1 MGSFRRGQPDCGDVD
16 VLVTHED
23 WLDDPDRSLSLEKP
37 QSQESSLSRSSYART
52 RNLGDEEATEGEDPD
67 YGAQRSRASR
77 DRFFATLRDR
87 LHAQGFLTDHLG
99 GDGFQKKT
107 TTVQGEVPGAGCSS
121 YMGICKPRD
130 THRRLDIKVYA
141 PQHYAYAMIYFTGN
155 DYFNRS
161 MRCYAKACGYS
172 LCDKGLRK
180 AARSGVSHK
189 DGKYVDNKV
198 AVGRLVV
205 CDTEK
210 DVFDVL
216 GLDYKEPHERN
227 VSDNATEVA
236 EKARRLFEEQRRG
249 GVEVD
254 SSDDEEDAR
263 PAGRFRL

>member
-1 MGSFRRGQPDCGDVD
+1 M
-16 VLVTHED
+16 
-23 WLDDPDRSLSLEKP
+23 
-37 QSQESSLSRSSYART
+37 
-52 RNLGDEEATEGEDPD
+52 
-67 YGAQRSRASR
+67 
-77 DRFFATLRDR
+77 
-87 LHAQGFLTDHLG
+87 
-99 GDGFQKKT
+99 
-107 TTVQGEVPGAGCSS
+107 
-121 YMGICKPRD
+121 
-130 THRRLDIKVYA
+130 YA

-189 DGKYVDNKV
+189 DGKYIDNKV

-216 GLDYKEPHERN
+216 GFRLQGAARAER
-227 VSDNATEVA
+227 VRQRDRSRGEGAAVV
-236 EKARRLFEEQRRG
+236 RRKRRG

>member
-1 MGSFRRGQPDCGDVD
+1 
-16 VLVTHED
+16 
-23 WLDDPDRSLSLEKP
+23 
-37 QSQESSLSRSSYART
+37 
-52 RNLGDEEATEGEDPD
+52 
-67 YGAQRSRASR
+67 
-77 DRFFATLRDR
+77 
-87 LHAQGFLTDHLG
+87 
-99 GDGFQKKT
+99 
-107 TTVQGEVPGAGCSS
+107 
-121 YMGICKPRD
+121 
-130 THRRLDIKVYA
+130 
-141 PQHYAYAMIYFTGN
+141 
-155 DYFNRS
+155 

-189 DGKYVDNKV
+189 DGKYIDNKV